1 MHRINLTENVMNDVN
16 TETSTKEQVAFDLMT
31 TIAHASCS
39 SKGKFKRKQKS
50 EEYWLDLYEKCL
62 LSVLKIRPKPLEKS
76 LGTPLK
82 APTIAK
88 QNATAFSN

>member
-1 MHRINLTENVMNDVN
+1 MHQTKLTENVMNEVN
-16 TETSTKEQVAFDLMT
+16 IETSTKEQIAFELMT

-39 SKGKFKRKQKS
+39 SKGKFKKKQMS

-62 LSVLKIRPKPLEKS
+62 LSVLNMRPKPLEKS

-82 APTIAK
+82 APALAK
-88 QNATAFSN
+88 QNGTAFSN